1 MTHRRTMRHSIE
13 ALESRNLMAGL
24 ATPPLAPFDAP
35 AEITDVYQPAQ
46 VFTTASS
53 DNSAA
58 GQIDPEGVDAT
69 VAAGTAAAAAR
80 IEGAAGGAVVAGQQS
95 PDAAATQISAATPT
109 DSSAAAVAAAEA
121 ADAVFAQGGDTGQSF
136 EAALSELLDAV
147 NELSETD
154 NMIANRQKA
163 RHDALMG
170 TVRSIY

>member
-58 GQIDPEGVDAT
+58 GQIDPAGVDAT